1 MKVGLP
7 VCSLPWMSVVSAGS
21 AVGTT
26 GVTVGV
32 YVAVVGV
39 PFASFA

>member
-1 MKVGLP
+1 
-7 VCSLPWMSVVSAGS
+7 MSVVSAGS

-32 YVAVVGV
+32 Y
-39 PFASFA
+39 